1 MVSEPR
7 DRFSMKMLR
16 QLPSSMKLPARML
29 SVFVGVL
36 FLLAP
41 VNALEPIVFEVGSFS
56 FQRPSDWKWVV
67 PASSMRKAQLDFE
80 GAGGGKAE
88 TTFFHFGAGQG
99 GGIEANVQRWFSQF
113 QNSETARTE
122 EMIGNTRVVFVTAK
136 GTFLSGMPGT
146 TPVPLENHSLRGA
159 ILEDSTGGDV
169 FVKMTGPT
177 EAVEAASPAF
187 DKMVRDAAL
196 GSAAQDAR

>member
-1 MVSEPR
+1 
-7 DRFSMKMLR
+7 MKFA
-16 QLPSSMKLPARML
+16 ARTLAALMG
-29 SVFVGVL
+29 FIM
-36 FLLAP
+36 LLAP
-41 VNALEPIVFEVGSFS
+41 ANALEPIVFEVGSFS
-56 FQRPSDWKWVV
+56 FQRPSDWKWIV
-67 PASSMRKAQLDFE
+67 PSSSMRKAQLDFE

-113 QNSETARTE
+113 QNSETGRTE
-122 EMIGNTRVVFVTAK
+122 EVVGKTRVVFVTAK

-159 ILEDSTGGDV
+159 ILEDATGGDV

-177 EAVEAASPAF
+177 GVVEAASPAF
-187 DKMVRDAAL
+187 EKMVRDAAL

>member
-1 MVSEPR
+1 
-7 DRFSMKMLR
+7 MK
-16 QLPSSMKLPARML
+16 
-29 SVFVGVL
+29 FVAKTLAALMGFL
-36 FLLAP
+36 MLLAP
-41 VNALEPIVFEVGSFS
+41 ANALEPIVFEVGSFS
-56 FQRPSDWKWVV
+56 FQRPSDWKWIV
-67 PASSMRKAQLDFE
+67 PSSSMRKAQLDFE

-113 QNSETARTE
+113 QNSETGRIE
-122 EMIGNTRVVFVTAK
+122 EVVGITRVVFVTAK

-159 ILEDSTGGDV
+159 ILEDATGGDV
-169 FVKMTGPT
+169 FVKTTGPT
-177 EAVEAASPAF
+177 EVVEAASPAF

>member
-1 MVSEPR
+1 
-7 DRFSMKMLR
+7 MLIEK
-16 QLPSSMKLPARML
+16 PSSMK
-29 SVFVGVL
+29 FVAKTLAALMGFL
-36 FLLAP
+36 MLLAP
-41 VNALEPIVFEVGSFS
+41 ANALEPIVFEVGSFS
-56 FQRPSDWKWVV
+56 FQRPSDWKWIV
-67 PASSMRKAQLDFE
+67 PSSSMRKAQLDFE

-113 QNSETARTE
+113 QNSETGRIE
-122 EMIGNTRVVFVTAK
+122 EVVGITRVVFVTAK

-159 ILEDSTGGDV
+159 ILEDATGGDV
-169 FVKMTGPT
+169 FVKTTGPT
-177 EAVEAASPAF
+177 EVVEAASPAF

>member
-1 MVSEPR
+1 
-7 DRFSMKMLR
+7 MKIFPCAIFAVL
-16 QLPSSMKLPARML
+16 L
-29 SVFVGVL
+29 VFVIP
-36 FLLAP
+36 AS
-41 VNALEPIVFEVGSFS
+41 ALEPSDFQVGKFQ
-56 FQRPSDWKWVV
+56 FQRPADWKWVV
-67 PASSMRKAQLDFE
+67 PSSSMRKAQLDFE

-177 EAVEAASPAF
+177 EAVEAASAAF